1 MASCCH
7 DFPSPEK
14 LFKKFS
20 LGLLIKISAKH
31 LFEENLVATE
41 AEPHATCSCSCLTAV
56 HSPRRTS
63 RSGSHAAAMAF
74 KDTSKTL
81 MEPEVA
87 IHQIRI
93 TFTSHN
99 VRSLEKPCA
108 GQRCKGKESQSERTS
123 SDAYQGERECPGQEV
138 EDDSWR
144 EDGEIRKHKLS
155 EIALNMK

>member
-41 AEPHATCSCSCLTAV
+41 AEPHATCSCSRLTAV

-108 GQRCKGKESQSERTS
+108 GQRCKGKESQSERTCL
-123 SDAYQGERECPGQEV
+123 DA
-138 EDDSWR
+138 
-144 EDGEIRKHKLS
+144 
-155 EIALNMK
+155 